1 MKANRK
7 KWMSMIV
14 VGVTI
19 IQLVGCGKLTAK
31 TYEDEKGFFE
41 DVTGQK
47 SVQENGEDMTEYRM
61 KGGGSVIVPK
71 NETNTDA
78 DQTTGESGE

>member
-1 MKANRK
+1 MKASRK
-7 KWMSMIV
+7 KWTSLIV
-14 VGVTI
+14 VGVSM

-31 TYEDEKGFFE
+31 NYEDEKDFYQ

-71 NETNTDA
+71 TETNSDTE
-78 DQTTGESGE
+78 QTTGESSK